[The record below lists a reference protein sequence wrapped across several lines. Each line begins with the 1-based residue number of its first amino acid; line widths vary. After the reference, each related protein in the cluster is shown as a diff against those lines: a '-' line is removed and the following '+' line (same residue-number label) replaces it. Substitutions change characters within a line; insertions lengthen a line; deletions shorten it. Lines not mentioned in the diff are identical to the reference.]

1 MCWSTRYNH
10 SLLPNRCIEFFSI
23 CFPFIWDLHV
33 VHSSVIIPYSGRDRP
48 SQGSKTIVLDDD
60 LLTQF
65 LDPPPGA
72 AMLQKLFL
80 QQRLRHHWFLRDGP
94 STDTLIT
101 NYNLSPKFVAK
112 TERVVMCPPTV
123 PASCGARSSRNIL
136 LGVSHHGCDASE
148 DPQTAVKSAMLC
160 SKMVWR
166 IVHGYGLEGNFCH
179 LRQPQDSLFNS
190 I

>member
-1 MCWSTRYNH
+1 MCWSTRYSR

-23 CFPFIWDLHV
+23 CFSFIWDLHV

-48 SQGSKTIVLDDD
+48 SQGGKNIVLDDD

-101 NYNLSPKFVAK
+101 NYNLSPKFVA
-112 TERVVMCPPTV
+112 
-123 PASCGARSSRNIL
+123 SRN
-136 LGVSHHGCDASE
+136 VSSDCASKLRSPVLQKYSIRRVTSRLWCIGRPPNGSKICDAL
-148 DPQTAVKSAMLC
+148 Q
-160 SKMVWR
+160 
-166 IVHGYGLEGNFCH
+166 
-179 LRQPQDSLFNS
+179 
-190 I
+190 